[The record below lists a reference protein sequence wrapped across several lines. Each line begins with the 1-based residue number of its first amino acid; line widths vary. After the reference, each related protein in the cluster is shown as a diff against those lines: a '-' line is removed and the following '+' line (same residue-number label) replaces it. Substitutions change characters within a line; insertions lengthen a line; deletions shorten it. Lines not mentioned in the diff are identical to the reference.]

1 MDRVRPDLHPDDVIL
16 LLAGLFQMD
25 PATDWRDQTA
35 RLYRL
40 VLTGLQAH
48 S

>member
-1 MDRVRPDLHPDDVIL
+1 MDRVRPGLHPDDVIL